1 MYVCV
6 YVCMYVCIYVSMYLC
21 MYIRMYIHTYNIYMH
36 VFTHVRIYVKQVYDT
51 INKVQWF
58 SSCFCQSCEFRAQKG
73 AINEKSTLAGVAFTR
88 HFLVLVCIIPL
99 LLLTAF
105 TSQELYVKFWA
116 GDVVTITTKYII
128 CMQTTDGSEC
138 AWLGNNTG
146 IVVVTLA
153 LPLSAA
159 LVAVSL
165 LVYSLSPRVA
175 RELWL
180 SHISKLRRLLC
191 GKRCADMN

>member
-1 MYVCV
+1 M
-6 YVCMYVCIYVSMYLC
+6 CICMYLC
-21 MYIRMYIHTYNIYMH
+21 MSIRMYIYTHVYMH
-36 VFTHVRIYVKQVYDT
+36 VCTRVRMYVKHVCVT
-51 INKVQWF
+51 INKVHWF
-58 SSCFCQSCEFRAQKG
+58 SSCFCKSCEFRAQKG

-88 HFLVLVCIIPL
+88 HFLVLFCMIPL

-105 TSQELYVKFWA
+105 TLHQLYYKFWA
-116 GDVVTITTKYII
+116 GDLVTITTKYII

-138 AWLGNNTG
+138 VWLGNTSF
-146 IVVVTLA
+146 VVENLTFPICVALA
-153 LPLSAA
+153 
-159 LVAVSL
+159 AVLL